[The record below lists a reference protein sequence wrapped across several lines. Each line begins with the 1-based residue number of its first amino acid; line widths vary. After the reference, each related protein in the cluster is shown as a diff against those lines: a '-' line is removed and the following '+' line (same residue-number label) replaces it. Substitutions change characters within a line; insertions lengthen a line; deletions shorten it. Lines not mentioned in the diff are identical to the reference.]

1 MANAGEAAKA
11 APWRDPGARAY
22 VQIERVSKSFGDFKA
37 VDDVSL
43 KIYQGEIFCLLG
55 ASGCGKTT
63 LLRMLGGFETP
74 TSGRILIDGE
84 DMSGVPPY
92 ERPVN
97 MMFQSYALFPHMS
110 VEQNVA
116 FGLKQDG
123 VAKGEIAERVGTML
137 DLVKLRGFEKRKPH
151 QLSGGQRQRVALARS
166 LVKRPKLL
174 LLDEPLGALDKKVRE
189 HTQFELI
196 GLQDKLG
203 VTFLVVTHDQEEAMT
218 LASRIG
224 VMDHGEIVQAG
235 TPAEIYEFPS
245 SRFVADFVGSV
256 NIFEGKL
263 LDDEPEYVRI
273 GSEELGGTIYVSHG
287 ISAAPEAVVWAAI
300 RPEKIFMSTAA
311 PHGAGSDNV
320 VRGAVQDIAYLGDL
334 SIYLVKLPTGKV
346 VRVTQPN
353 TSRHAEAITWEQQ
366 VYLSWDA
373 SSPVV
378 VTR

>member
-1 MANAGEAAKA
+1 MATSAGSTAKA
-11 APWRDPGARAY
+11 QPWNDQSARPY
-22 VQIERVSKSFGDFKA
+22 VQVDRISKSFGEFKA

-43 KIYQGEIFCLLG
+43 KIYKGEIFCLLG

-74 TSGRILIDGE
+74 TSGRIFIDGE
-84 DMSGVPPY
+84 DMTDVPPY

-97 MMFQSYALFPHMS
+97 MMFQSYALFPHMD
-110 VEQNVA
+110 VEQNVS
-116 FGLKQDG
+116 FGLKQDR
-123 VAKGEIAERVGTML
+123 VPKAEIKERVATML
-137 DLVKLRGFEKRKPH
+137 DLVKMADFAKRKPH

-174 LLDEPLGALDKKVRE
+174 LLDEPLGALDKKLRE

-196 GLQDKLG
+196 SLQDKLG
-203 VTFLVVTHDQEEAMT
+203 VTFIVVTHDQEEAMT

-224 VMDHGEIVQAG
+224 VMNHGEIVQAG
-235 TPAEIYEFPS
+235 TPSEIYEFPS
-245 SRFVADFVGSV
+245 SKFVADFVGSV
-256 NIFEGKL
+256 NMFEGKL
-263 LDDEPEYVRI
+263 IEDEPEYVRI
-273 GSEELGGTIYVSHG
+273 DSPEMGGTIYVSHG
-287 ISAAPEAVVWAAI
+287 ISAPPEATVWAAV
-300 RPEKIFMSTAA
+300 RPEKIFMSISA
-311 PHGAGSDNV
+311 PEGITDNL

-353 TSRHAEAITWEQQ
+353 TSRHAEAIGWEQQ

-373 SSPVV
+373 TSPVV